1 MAPKDKNSMLV
12 VVRRAPYGSSLARA
26 ALDVALAAAAFEQ
39 PVKLLF
45 MGDGV
50 LQLLPG
56 QDSGAIGV
64 KNIGRLLA
72 SLPLYEIETVYV
84 DSEAATRHGLDL
96 SAAPLATRA
105 VDGPAMHQLMDSC
118 DHLLGF

>member
-12 VVRRAPYGSSLARA
+12 VVRRPPYGSSLARA

-84 DSEAATRHGLDL
+84 DSEAAARHGLDL
-96 SAAPLATRA
+96 SVAPLATMA